1 MQNTINRIT
10 DILRRDDG
18 ISGAMHYSEQISWI
32 LFLKFLDDYERE
44 LKDEAFL
51 NDVPYTSILDS
62 KYAWQSWAAPKKDGK
77 LDVKN
82 ALSGSDLLEFVNNEL
97 FPYLKS
103 FKNNEDFKSI
113 AYKIGGIFEFIDN
126 RIANGHTLRE
136 VINLIDELSFSK
148 ESDVFALGDVYE
160 KLLKDMGSD
169 GGNSGEFY
177 TPRALVKVM
186 VEVINPKPKER
197 IYDPACGSC
206 GFLVESFLHILYEDR
221 AKGQKANLSVEELEF
236 LQKDALFGKEKTPL
250 SYAMGVM
257 NMILH
262 GIKSPNIIK
271 TNTLSKRITDIIES
285 ERYEVILA
293 NPPFGGKE
301 KEQIQ
306 GNFIVPSN
314 ATELLFLQH
323 ILKSLKTNGR
333 CAIIVPEGV
342 LFQNSNAF
350 VKVKQD
356 LIENYNLECVL
367 SLPSGVFLPYSAVK
381 TNVLFFSKG
390 LRGIV
395 DEQDSNVYYY
405 ELIPP
410 YKLTKNKPLEYAHFK
425 EFLECYK
432 QRKITPHS
440 YLVSLEELKARNYD
454 LSAKNPNTKEEKSL
468 REVGEILE
476 SLHNTQN
483 QVMTLLGELETQI
496 HTKSH

>member
-1 MQNTINRIT
+1 MQNKIDKIT

-32 LFLKFLDDYERE
+32 LFLKFLDDYEEE
-44 LKDEAFL
+44 LKLEAIL
-51 NDVPYTSILDS
+51 NDKAYKSILEEKFS
-62 KYAWQSWAAPKKDGK
+62 WRVWAAPKTSEGK

-82 ALSGSDLLEFVNNEL
+82 ALSGDDLLSFVNNEL
-97 FPYLKS
+97 FAYLKS
-103 FKNNEDFKSI
+103 FKDNENFKSI
-113 AYKIGGIFEFIDN
+113 EYKIGGIFEFIDN

-136 VINLIDELSFSK
+136 VINLVDELSFSK
-148 ESDVFALGDVYE
+148 ESDVFALGEVYE

-177 TPRALVKVM
+177 TPRPLIRAM
-186 VEVINPKPKER
+186 VEVIDPKAKER

-221 AKGQKANLSVEELEF
+221 NKSKKANLSVEELEF
-236 LQKDALFGKEKTPL
+236 LQNDALFGKEKTPL

-262 GIKSPNIIK
+262 EVKSPNIIK
-271 TNTLSKRITDIIES
+271 TNTLNKKITDITQS
-285 ERYEVILA
+285 EKYEVILA

-306 GNFIVPSN
+306 NNFPIKSN

-323 ILKSLKTNGR
+323 ILKSLSSNGR

-350 VKVKQD
+350 ISVKKD
-356 LIENYNLECVL
+356 LLENFNLECVL

-390 LRGIV
+390 KRSICGE
-395 DEQDSNVYYY
+395 DDKVYYY

-410 YKLTKNKPLEYAHFK
+410 FKLTKNKPLEYAHFE
-425 EFLECYK
+425 EFLKIYK
-432 QRKITPHS
+432 ERKITPHS
-440 YLVSLEELKARNYD
+440 YLVSIKELEERNYD
-454 LSAKNPNTKEEKSL
+454 LSAKNPNSKEEKTL
-468 REVGEILE
+468 REVEEILSTLKANQE
-476 SLHNTQN
+476 KANELLQKIQN
-483 QVMTLLGELETQI
+483 I
-496 HTKSH
+496 I

>member
-1 MQNTINRIT
+1 MQSKIDRIT

-32 LFLKFLDDYERE
+32 LFLKFLGDYENE
-44 LKDEAFL
+44 LEAIAL
-51 NDVPYTSILDS
+51 LENEPYKSILDS
-62 KYAWQSWAAPKKDGK
+62 KFSWNTWAAPKTSEGK

-82 ALSGSDLLEFVNNEL
+82 ALSGSDLLAFVNQEL

-113 AYKIGGIFEFIDN
+113 EYKIGGIFEFIDN
-126 RIANGHTLRE
+126 RVANGHTLRE
-136 VINLIDELSFSK
+136 VINLVDELSFSK
-148 ESDVFALGDVYE
+148 ESEVFALGNVYE

-177 TPRALVKVM
+177 TPRALVKAM

-206 GFLVESFLHILYEDR
+206 GFLVESFLHILYKDR
-221 AKGQKANLSVEELEF
+221 KKGEKANLSVEELEF

-262 GIKSPNIIK
+262 EVKSPNIIK
-271 TNTLSKRITDIIES
+271 TNTLSKKITDIGED
-285 ERYEVILA
+285 EKYEVILA

-306 GNFIVPSN
+306 NNFLVASN

-323 ILKSLKTNGR
+323 ILKSLKNNGR

-350 VKVKQD
+350 VSVKED
-356 LIENYNLECVL
+356 LVENYNLECVL

-381 TNVLFFSKG
+381 TNVLFFSQGERK
-390 LRGIV
+390 ITNAK
-395 DEQDSNVYYY
+395 DTNVYYY

-432 QRKITPHS
+432 ERKITPNS
-440 YLVSLEELKARNYD
+440 YLVSLEELRARNYD
-454 LSAKNPNTKEEKSL
+454 LSAKNPNTKTEKPL
-468 REVGEILE
+468 REVGEILK
-476 SLHNTQN
+476 SLKDN
-483 QVMTLLGELETQI
+483 QKEAEAILQDLENMVGI
-496 HTKSH
+496 KC

>member
-1 MQNTINRIT
+1 MQNKINKIT

-32 LFLKFLDDYERE
+32 LFLKFLDDYEEE
-44 LKDEAFL
+44 LKLEAIL
-51 NDVPYTSILDS
+51 DAKNYKSILEEKFS
-62 KYAWQSWAAPKKDGK
+62 WKAWAAPKTNEGK

-82 ALSGSDLLEFVNNEL
+82 ALSGSDLLSFVNNEL

-103 FKNNEDFKSI
+103 FKDNENFKSI
-113 AYKIGGIFEFIDN
+113 EYKIGGIFEFIDN

-136 VINLIDELSFSK
+136 VINLVDELSFSK
-148 ESDVFALGDVYE
+148 ESDVFALGEVYE

-177 TPRALVKVM
+177 TPRPLIKAM
-186 VEVINPKPKER
+186 VEVINPKVKER

-221 AKGQKANLSVEELEF
+221 AKNKKANLSVKELEF
-236 LQKDALFGKEKTPL
+236 LQNEALFGKEKTPL

-262 GIKSPNIIK
+262 EVKSPNIIK
-271 TNTLSKRITDIIES
+271 TNTLNKKITDITQS

-306 GNFIVPSN
+306 NNFPVKSN

-323 ILKSLKTNGR
+323 ILKSLNNNGR

-350 VKVKQD
+350 ISVKKD
-356 LIENYNLECVL
+356 LLENFNLECVL

-390 LRGIV
+390 KSCICS
-395 DEQDSNVYYY
+395 DDDKVYYY

-410 YKLTKNKPLEYAHFK
+410 FKLTKNKPLEYAHFK
-425 EFLECYK
+425 EFLKCYK
-432 QRKITPHS
+432 ERKITANS
-440 YLVSLEELKARNYD
+440 WLVSKKELEERNYD
-454 LSAKNPNTKEEKSL
+454 LSAKNPNLKEEKIL
-468 REVGEILE
+468 RTSEEILN
-476 SLHNTQN
+476 SLEENLKTQQEYLN
-483 QVMTLLGELETQI
+483 EL
-496 HTKSH
+496 KSILK